1 MTLKAGGAFS
11 NGVPLLRHIEST
23 VYQEVYCI
31 DPRGAKIVCGE
42 LDDSTSIETFP
53 LAQMVSEFHG
63 ASFAEDRI
71 LILGAYSSVPSMI
84 ANAHNM
90 NHYNLRPFYGC
101 ITKSNGFPLLYVGSD
116 RPLEN
121 HRHHYLECIRHLM
134 KKDHLNS
141 VFEMTGISDRDFV
154 QNVILTVIPTLIII
168 VGPNYEHTVLT
179 PKSRRPMCRITPDI
193 LSAPPPPTPPSFEF
207 ATIIDVHVSFFI
219 QVPDTIDVNR
229 EGPSASG
236 FHPTTTNQLIGMSRE
251 VVVVDGGNLFSSVRA
266 HGYLV
271 SFVDHEMVRLRISL
285 PTIIEPH
292 MSILFWLTA

>member
-1 MTLKAGGAFS
+1 MSLSSKRHLRFGRIGYQCGTRVDIQEWETHIHCRMSRQGRKLQLIKLEQNERAVFWGFATMTLKAGGAFS

-121 HRHHYLECIRHLM
+121 HRHH
-134 KKDHLNS
+134 
-141 VFEMTGISDRDFV
+141 
-154 QNVILTVIPTLIII
+154 
-168 VGPNYEHTVLT
+168 
-179 PKSRRPMCRITPDI
+179 
-193 LSAPPPPTPPSFEF
+193 
-207 ATIIDVHVSFFI
+207 
-219 QVPDTIDVNR
+219 
-229 EGPSASG
+229 
-236 FHPTTTNQLIGMSRE
+236 
-251 VVVVDGGNLFSSVRA
+251 
-266 HGYLV
+266 
-271 SFVDHEMVRLRISL
+271 
-285 PTIIEPH
+285 
-292 MSILFWLTA
+292 